1 MKYLWIVLGLLVLG
15 VAALLVLRQMFFA
28 NGISKFGRLF
38 ASTAQK
44 ADGGDPNALRF
55 EIMLER
61 ATRRNV
67 DGHSTAEHNSIT
79 VSATDGRKRRQ
90 ELPGTEIRVN
100 DVALRYGVRVG
111 NYYDRYP
118 GFTLADERDV
128 LVQGDQLYSFTF
140 RGTNAVVE
148 PLAEVRTPPPLG
160 LEQLQV
166 PVNHPRTRDL
176 EIAFKG
182 LQSPVELILFKT
194 YGFTDEMGNHG
205 FISGSANDPEAWRKT
220 LQGSGRVTVPAAYFQ
235 APPGRTVA
243 ALDMEFRSIAT
254 GKVHPPFS
262 AGSQIQVLRK
272 LEFHVELTER

>member
-1 MKYLWIVLGLLVLG
+1 MRYLWILLGLLVLG

-28 NGISKFGRLF
+28 SASSKMGRLF
-38 ASTAQK
+38 SLTSK
-44 ADGGDPNALRF
+44 PADGGDPDALRF

-61 ATRRNV
+61 ITRRNV
-67 DGHSTAEHNSIT
+67 DGDSTAEHNSIT
-79 VSATDGRKRRQ
+79 VTATDGRKRRQ

-100 DVALRYGVRVG
+100 DVALRYGVGVG

-118 GFTLADERDV
+118 HFKLADERDV
-128 LVQGDQLYSFTF
+128 WVQGGQLYSFTF

-148 PLAEVRTPPPLG
+148 PLAEIHTPPPLG

-166 PVNHPRTRDL
+166 PVTHPRTRDL

-182 LQSPVELILFKT
+182 LQSPVELVLFKT

-220 LQGSGRVTVPAAYFQ
+220 LQGSGRVSVPATYFR
-235 APPGRTVA
+235 APPGRSVA
-243 ALDMEFRSIAT
+243 ALDMEFRSTAT

-262 AGSQIQVLRK
+262 EGSQIQALRK
-272 LEFHVELTER
+272 LEFHVELTDR